1 MKSFAHGYLR
11 EMPISHGLL
20 TSAGLLGEFRGRE
33 ALYARQSPEVLNT
46 LRRAAIVQSVESSNR
61 IEGVTV
67 ADGRI
72 DPLVLKHAKPRDK
85 AEQEVAGYRD
95 VLAQIHADPARQKL
109 STELIRGFH
118 RGIYRYADPKAGGW
132 KRSDNAILEV
142 RPDGRQVVRFRPV
155 SALAT
160 PKYMKKLVDLHAQE
174 LSAAKVEP
182 LLAAAALVLDFEC
195 VHPFADGNGRVGRLL
210 TLLLLYQCGYGVGR
224 YISLERIVEQSKE
237 TYYEAL
243 HRSSQGWHEGRH
255 DLRPWVE
262 YFLGTLIAAY
272 NDFEARVGKISSAK
286 GAKRELVKNAIE
298 HLLLPRFTVGELEN
312 VCKGI
317 SRMTLI
323 RALRDLRA
331 QGLVR
336 CLGRGPNARWER
348 IGR

>member
-1 MKSFAHGYLR
+1 MKSFEHGHLR

-20 TSAGLLGEFRGRE
+20 SSAGLLGEFRGRE
-33 ALYARQSPEVLNT
+33 GLYARQSPEVLNT

-61 IEGVTV
+61 IEGITV

-72 DPLVLKHAKPRDK
+72 DPLVLNRSKPRDR

-95 VLAQIHADPARQKL
+95 VLAQIHADPERPKL
-109 STELIRGFH
+109 STELILSFH
-118 RGIYRYADPKAGGW
+118 RGVYRYADPKAGGR

-160 PKYMKKLVDLHAQE
+160 PKYMARLVELHAGE
-174 LSAAKVEP
+174 LAAGKVEP
-182 LLAAAALVLDFEC
+182 LLAGAAFVLDFEC
-195 VHPFADGNGRVGRLL
+195 IHPFADGNGRVGRLL
-210 TLLLLYQCGYGVGR
+210 TLLLLYQSGYSVGR
-224 YISLERIVEQSKE
+224 YISLGRIVEQSKE

-243 HRSSQGWHEGRH
+243 YKSSQGWHEGRH
-255 DLRPWVE
+255 DLRPWVD

-272 NDFEARVGKISSAK
+272 NDFEARVGTISSAK
-286 GAKRELVKNAIE
+286 GAKRELVKNAIH
-298 HLLLPRFTVGELEN
+298 HLPPRFTVGELER

-317 SRMTLI
+317 SRKTLV

-331 QGLVR
+331 QGAVR
-336 CLGRGPNARWER
+336 CLGRGPNAQWER
-348 IGR
+348 VGR

>member
-1 MKSFAHGYLR
+1 MKSFEHGYLR
-11 EMPISHGLL
+11 DMPISHGLL
-20 TSAGLLGEFRGRE
+20 SSVGLLREYRGRE
-33 ALYARQSPEVLNT
+33 TLFTRQSPEVLET

-72 DPLVLKHAKPRDK
+72 DPLVLKRAKPRDR

-95 VLAQIHADPARQKL
+95 VLAHIHADPVGQEL
-109 STELIRGFH
+109 STVLIRDFH
-118 RGIYRYADPKAGGW
+118 RGIYKYADPKAGRW
-132 KRSDNAILEV
+132 KRKDNTILEI

-160 PKYMKKLVDLHAQE
+160 PKYMKRLVELHAQE
-174 LSAAKVEP
+174 LAASSVEP
-182 LLAAAALVLDFEC
+182 LLTAAALVLDFEC
-195 VHPFADGNGRVGRLL
+195 IHPFADGNGRVGRLL

-224 YISLERIVEQSKE
+224 YISLERIVEQSKK

-262 YFLGTLIAAY
+262 YFLGMLTAAY
-272 NDFEARVGKISSAK
+272 GDFEARVGTISSAK
-286 GAKRELVKNAIE
+286 GAKRELVKNAIA
-298 HLLLPRFTVGELEN
+298 HLLPRFTIGELAR

-317 SRMTLI
+317 SRKTVA
-323 RALRDLRA
+323 RALRDLQA
-331 QGLVR
+331 EGAVR
-336 CLGRGPNARWER
+336 CLGRGPDAQWER
-348 IGR
+348 LER